1 MRANITK
8 MLLAVLCA
16 LGISLATPADT
27 NTPWDLRNQYRI
39 PIERGVLIYAEDTAE
54 WRVFMDNG
62 QVLADRI
69 GFSVVLEDGTEMRG
83 IGLGAGVSGREKLSD
98 EFGEGTV
105 YSVAFPPKNG
115 LRVVHYLKTYRN
127 RPFVFIE
134 IAVDNVGQTDV
145 QIAAIRP
152 VISEKSVM
160 QSLSEQATVRH
171 RRVLDTGGQP
181 VVAPG
186 KDATMAVIHDP
197 SKPICFGVGLI
208 PKGLARSTV
217 SFTKAADVWNG
228 EITCNYEPYK
238 VLKPGAKLVSDPLWL
253 SHGVPDPDRVDLN
266 YSWVYS
272 TLVKVA
278 PRPFPERGWYTLGED
293 KGLDAYLQAA
303 GGWKSVDI
311 DHVLLGKG
319 WEGRPGSMEGASG
332 RFPSSMKSAVG
343 DLAKAGLEVGVT
355 IDPLA
360 SKGDGAGTAKS
371 ADGLSW
377 LNPAAP
383 EAKEALAAKIKTLK
397 DWDAAF
403 VVVDYSAIPDEVL
416 VGFGVTRAEAQN
428 LAYKALREVADPLP
442 VFPSSVSTVTDGLDS
457 WLDASS
463 SVARMAVYGMT
474 PGPLC
479 CTLSDGSKI
488 TPELMMAAQFWP
500 GPIEFEG
507 ALSNKIEGDVKKM
520 LKLERMAAHP
530 VDAGLDAPR
539 TWRFQRHDTAG
550 AVVEDRTMIV
560 GPIAGV
566 PSAAELIKNQAPE
579 AEAPKAEPAKADTPE
594 ADTASNTANED
605 AAKAAEKAEKAK
617 VDAAKAE
624 AKAEKDAAK
633 AAKEKAKAEK
643 AEAEKAEAEN
653 AVAES
658 AAEAPAETAKSAEG
672 AAETETAK
680 AETTDSDGEG
690 DGGLKKK
697 LKRVWPF

>member
-1 MRANITK
+1 MRANFSKSI
-8 MLLAVLCA
+8 LATMFCA
-16 LGISLATPADT
+16 LGLCLTVPADT

-54 WRVFMDNG
+54 WRVFMDSG
-62 QVLADRI
+62 EILADRI
-69 GFSVVLEDGTEMRG
+69 GFCVVLEDGTEMRG

-115 LRVVHYLKTYRN
+115 LRIVHSLKTYRN
-127 RPFVFIE
+127 RAFVFIE
-134 IAVDNVGQTDV
+134 ISAENVGQTDV

-160 QSLSEQATVRH
+160 QSLSDQATVRH

-208 PKGLARSTV
+208 PQGLARSTV

-228 EITCNYEPYK
+228 DITCNYEPYK
-238 VLKPGAKLVSDPLWL
+238 VLKPGAKLVSDPLWI

-272 TLVKVA
+272 TLVKVS

-293 KGLDAYLQAA
+293 QGLDAYLQAA

-383 EAKEALAAKIKTLK
+383 EAKEALAAKIKALK

-403 VVVDYSAIPDEVL
+403 VVVDYSAIPDDVL

-428 LAYKALREVADPLP
+428 LAYKTLREAADPLP
-442 VFPSSVSTVTDGLDS
+442 VFPSSVSTVKDGLDE

-479 CTLSDGSKI
+479 CTLGEGSKI

-500 GPIEFEG
+500 GPIEFQG

-520 LKLERMAAHP
+520 LKLERVAAHP
-530 VDAGLDAPR
+530 LDAGLDAPR
-539 TWRFQRHDTAG
+539 TWRFQRHDAAG
-550 AVVEDRTMIV
+550 AVVEDRTMII
-560 GPIAGV
+560 GQIASV
-566 PSAAELIKNQAPE
+566 PSPAELIKNQPPE
-579 AEAPKAEPAKADTPE
+579 AEAKKADTTPAETAE
-594 ADTASNTANED
+594 ADKAKSEAKSEAKAQKAKDD
-605 AAKAAEKAEKAK
+605 AAKAAAK
-617 VDAAKAE
+617 S
-624 AKAEKDAAK
+624 
-633 AAKEKAKAEK
+633 EKAKAEK
-643 AEAEKAEAEN
+643 AEQEAAKAEKADAKKAE
-653 AVAES
+653 EM
-658 AAEAPAETAKSAEG
+658 AAEAADPTEVDTATDAATEDTAK
-672 AAETETAK
+672 TETAQADTSK
-680 AETTDSDGEG
+680 ADGEDEG

-697 LKRVWPF
+697 LRRVWPF

>member
-1 MRANITK
+1 MRASFSK
-8 MLLAVLCA
+8 L
-16 LGISLATPADT
+16 SLAACLCVLGFALTAPADT
-27 NTPWDLRNQYRI
+27 NTPWELRNQYRI

-54 WRVFMDNG
+54 WRVFTDKD

-69 GFSVVLEDGTEMRG
+69 GFSVVLEDGTDMRG
-83 IGLGAGVSGREKLSD
+83 INLGAGVSGRERLTD

-115 LRVVHYLKTYRN
+115 LRIVHSLKTYRN
-127 RPFVFIE
+127 RPFVFID
-134 IAVDNVGQTDV
+134 IAVENVSQADV

-160 QSLSEQATVRH
+160 QSLSDQATVRH

-186 KDATMAVIHDP
+186 KDATMAIIHDP

-208 PKGLARSTV
+208 PQGLARSTV
-217 SFTKAADVWNG
+217 SFKETAG
-228 EITCNYEPYK
+228 EWHGDITCNYEPYK
-238 VLKPGAKLVSDPLWL
+238 VLKPGAKLVSDPLWI

-272 TLVKVA
+272 TLVKVT
-278 PRPFPERGWYTLGED
+278 PRPFPERGWYTLTED
-293 KGLDAYLQAA
+293 KGLDAYMQAA

-332 RFPSSMKSAVG
+332 RFPNSMKSAVG
-343 DLAKAGLEVGVT
+343 DLASAGLEVGVL

-360 SKGDGAGTAKS
+360 SKGEGAGTAKS
-371 ADGLSW
+371 ADGLTW
-377 LNPAAP
+377 LNPVAP

-403 VVVDYSAIPDEVL
+403 VVVDYSAIPDETL

-428 LAYKALREVADPLP
+428 LAYKALREAADPLP
-442 VFPSSVSTVTDGLDS
+442 VFPSSVSSVTDGLDA

-500 GPIEFEG
+500 GPIEFRG
-507 ALSNKIEGDVKKM
+507 TLSNKIEGDVRKM
-520 LKLERMAAHP
+520 LAMERLAAHP
-530 VDAGLDAPR
+530 LDAGLDAPR
-539 TWRFQRHDTAG
+539 TWRYQRHDEAG
-550 AVVEDRTMIV
+550 AVVEDRTMVV
-560 GPIAGV
+560 GQISGV
-566 PSAAELIKNQAPE
+566 TSAAELIKNQAP
-579 AEAPKAEPAKADTPE
+579 
-594 ADTASNTANED
+594 ASD
-605 AAKAAEKAEKAK
+605 AAKAQAPEAEKAETDEAK
-617 VDAAKAE
+617 EDAAKAE
-624 AKAEKDAAK
+624 AKAAAKAEAK
-633 AAKEKAKAEK
+633 AAKGSAKAQKAEAEK
-643 AEAEKAEAEN
+643 AEAEKAEA
-653 AVAES
+653 VKSAEASAEPTAPKEAS
-658 AAEAPAETAKSAEG
+658 AAEEITAEETAN
-672 AAETETAK
+672 TETAK
-680 AETTDSDGEG
+680 AEPSDSDTDPESE
-690 DGGLKKK
+690 GGLKKK